1 MRNNNVIFL
10 ITLLLI
16 SQINT
21 LSLKKV
27 LNQLHNER
35 TLDDYKDTVFI
46 KKEVDDEKTKITI
59 TIEHNNKE
67 KILEMISS
75 LFDTSNN

>member
-1 MRNNNVIFL
+1 MRNNKVIFL

-21 LSLKKV
+21 LSLKKA

-46 KKEVDDEKTKITI
+46 KKEVDDEKTKIII
-59 TIEHNNKE
+59 TIKHNNKE

>member
-1 MRNNNVIFL
+1 MDNNIQE
-10 ITLLLI
+10 LLYRFKI
-16 SQINT
+16 C
-21 LSLKKV
+21 V
-27 LNQLHNER
+27 
-35 TLDDYKDTVFI
+35 TLDDYKDTVSI

-59 TIEHNNKE
+59 TIKHNNKE